1 MYNSSSHRNKMSAT
15 RSIMINT
22 GNVIRPLL
30 SNRCSLCISNVYPI
44 PTLHADTTVGVDRIA
59 VEIPLVPSKSVGK
72 ALLSTIKNT
81 QLGRW
86 GAKATAVHEAT
97 GTKVHFQFNRA
108 RWSITMEFNPSRFMD
123 PDGTSLTPI
132 DSVARI
138 TELLIEEYFAAGEA
152 LPAFAVTTEGDESLE
167 YWEET
172 WRSQIRIIRL
182 DGARDFRILDPLF
195 SIELFKE
202 TKAKFA
208 RAVSIIYNKGRAETW
223 DSPSS
228 KKNSHV
234 KFYDKTAHAIKKKH
248 KNIPEEGTYR
258 FEYLMRNKHLQRHH
272 IHTLEDLTPEKFEA
286 ALRYGWGISKLGEP
300 VNHEMGWVK
309 MVHDSTLPPYA
320 KAQVIGMLYANEAS
334 LDLNL
339 RPLEKKSIKRFAKN
353 AGISFRRPLKKQG
366 NLCMRLDLETGTA
379 ITEKNLLVHTDVE
392 EDI

>member
-1 MYNSSSHRNKMSAT
+1 MYNKQNRRSNMST
-15 RSIMINT
+15 SRSVMINT

-30 SNRCSLCISNVYPI
+30 SNRCSLCTSNVYPI
-44 PTLHADTTVGVDRIA
+44 PTLPADITVGVDRIA
-59 VEIPLVPSKSVGK
+59 VEIPLVPSKSDGK

-97 GTKVHFQFNRA
+97 DTKIHFQFNRA

-123 PDGTSLTPI
+123 PDGTALTPI
-132 DSVARI
+132 ESVARI
-138 TELLIEEYFAAGEA
+138 TELLIEEYFADGEA

-167 YWEET
+167 YWEES

-182 DGARDFRILDPLF
+182 DGARDFHILDPFF

-234 KFYDKTAHAIKKKH
+234 KFYDKTAHAVKKKL
-248 KNIPEEGTYR
+248 KNIPAQGTYR

-272 IHTLEDLTPEKFEA
+272 LHTLEDLTPAKFEA
-286 ALRYGWGISKLGEP
+286 ALRFGWDMSKLGNP

-309 MVHDSTLPPYA
+309 QINDSSIPAYA
-320 KAQVIGMLYANEAS
+320 KAQVIGMLYANEVS

-339 RPLEKKSIKRFAKN
+339 KPHEKRNIKRFAKA
-353 AGISFRRPLKKQG
+353 AGISFRRSLKKQG

-379 ITEKNLLVHTDVE
+379 ITEKNLLVHTDEE

>member
-1 MYNSSSHRNKMSAT
+1 MYNKQSNRNNWSAS

-30 SNRCSLCISNVYPI
+30 SNRCSLCISNVYPV
-44 PTLHADTTVGVDRIA
+44 PTLPADITVGVDRIA
-59 VEIPLVPSKSVGK
+59 VEIPLVPNKSDGK

-97 GTKVHFQFNRA
+97 DTKIHFQFNRA

-123 PDGTSLTPI
+123 PDGTALTPI
-132 DSVARI
+132 ESVARI
-138 TELLIEEYFAAGEA
+138 TELLIEEYFADGEA
-152 LPAFAVTTEGDESLE
+152 LPAFAVTTEGEESLE
-167 YWEET
+167 YWEES

-182 DGARDFRILDPLF
+182 DGARDFHILDPFF

-234 KFYDKTAHAIKKKH
+234 KFYDKTAHAVKKKL
-248 KNIPEEGTYR
+248 KNIPAQGTYR

-272 IHTLEDLTPEKFEA
+272 LHTLEDLTPAKFEA
-286 ALRYGWGISKLGEP
+286 ALRFGWDMSKLGNP

-309 MVHDSTLPPYA
+309 QINDSSIPAYA
-320 KAQVIGMLYANEAS
+320 KAQVIGMLYAHEVS

-339 RPLEKKSIKRFAKN
+339 KPHEQRNIKRFAKA

-379 ITEKNLLVHTDVE
+379 ITEKNLLVHTDEE

>member
-1 MYNSSSHRNKMSAT
+1 MYNKQYSRSNLSAT

-22 GNVIRPLL
+22 GTVIRPLL
-30 SNRCSLCISNVYPI
+30 SNRCSLCISNVYPV
-44 PTLHADTTVGVDRIA
+44 PTLPADITVGVDRIA
-59 VEIPLVPSKSVGK
+59 VEIPLVPNKSDGK

-86 GAKATAVHEAT
+86 GAKATAIHEAT
-97 GTKVHFQFNRA
+97 DTKIHFQFNRA

-123 PDGTSLTPI
+123 PDGTALTPI
-132 DSVARI
+132 ESVARI

-152 LPAFAVTTEGDESLE
+152 LPAFAVTSEGEESLE
-167 YWEET
+167 YWEDT

-182 DGARDFRILDPLF
+182 DGARDFHILDPFF
-195 SIELFKE
+195 SIDLFKE

-234 KFYDKTAHAIKKKH
+234 KFYDKTAHAVKKKL
-248 KNIPEEGTYR
+248 KNVPEQGTYR

-272 IHTLEDLTPEKFEA
+272 IHTLEDLTAEKFEA
-286 ALRYGWGISKLGEP
+286 ALRFGWDMSKLGLP

-309 MVHDSTLPPYA
+309 QINDSSIPSFA
-320 KAQVIGMLYANEAS
+320 KAQVVGMLYAAEVS
-334 LDLNL
+334 LDLALKPN
-339 RPLEKKSIKRFAKN
+339 EKRTIKRFAKA

-366 NLCMRLDLETGTA
+366 NLCMRLDLDSGTA
-379 ITEKNLLVHTDVE
+379 ITEKNVLVHTDEE
-392 EDI
+392 EDV

>member
-1 MYNSSSHRNKMSAT
+1 MYNKQNRRSNMAAT

-30 SNRCSLCISNVYPI
+30 SNRCSLCISNVYPV
-44 PTLHADTTVGVDRIA
+44 PTLPADITVGVDRIA
-59 VEIPLVPSKSVGK
+59 VEIPLVPNKSDGK

-86 GAKATAVHEAT
+86 GAKATAIHEAT
-97 GTKVHFQFNRA
+97 DTKIHFQFNRA

-123 PDGTSLTPI
+123 PDGTALTPI
-132 DSVARI
+132 ESVARI
-138 TELLIEEYFAAGEA
+138 TELLIEEYFADGEA

-167 YWEET
+167 YWEES

-182 DGARDFRILDPLF
+182 DGARDFHILDPFF

-234 KFYDKTAHAIKKKH
+234 KFYDKTAHAVKKKL
-248 KNIPEEGTYR
+248 KNAPAQGTYR

-272 IHTLEDLTPEKFEA
+272 LHTLEDLTPAKFEA
-286 ALRYGWGISKLGEP
+286 ALRFGWDMSKLGNP

-309 MVHDSTLPPYA
+309 LINDSAIPAYA
-320 KAQVIGMLYANEAS
+320 KAQVIGMLYANEVA

-339 RPLEKKSIKRFAKN
+339 KLHEKRNIKRFAKA
-353 AGISFRRPLKKQG
+353 AGISFRRPLRKQG

-379 ITEKNLLVHTDVE
+379 ITEKNLLVHTDEE